1 MDGLA
6 GDGFGVPPWR
16 AAWRGFRASRAGVHG
31 LGALA
36 AVCCGGLLEPVL
48 SAGAPTAGGVGD
60 AVVTA
65 LDAVAASLLLGL
77 AAAVLAAV
85 AALLW
90 GGGAA
95 LAGGRGMRLVTL
107 AGFLGALPLPLLPLM
122 AGGLLDAD
130 LLLFTVVLG
139 LAAAPVPALAVHG
152 VTAAALRSDMAAAAQ
167 AAGLSRG
174 ALLGRRVLPAV
185 AVPLLA
191 ACWGAWP
198 RALAMEGFAGLVHL
212 GPVRGAGEAATW
224 GSLLGDAV
232 AGGGPLD
239 LLGPGLLLAVTL
251 WALGAIG
258 EGLAHAAAAAVPGVS
273 LSAAGR
279 REGP

>member
-6 GDGFGVPPWR
+6 GDGFGVSPWR
-16 AAWRGFRASRAGVHG
+16 VAWRGFRASGAGVHG

-48 SAGAPTAGGVGD
+48 SAGNPTPGGVAK
-60 AVVTA
+60 AVVAA
-65 LDAVAASLLLGL
+65 LDAVAASLLLGG

-85 AALLW
+85 VALVW

-95 LAGGRGMRLVTL
+95 LAGGRAGPRLVTL
-107 AGFLGALPLPLLPLM
+107 AGVAGALPLPLLPLM
-122 AGGLLDAD
+122 AGGLLDPD
-130 LLLFTVVLG
+130 LGLFAVVLG
-139 LAAAPVPALAVHG
+139 LAAAPVPAVAAHG
-152 VTAAALRSDMAAAAQ
+152 VLAALLRSDMATAAD
-167 AAGLSRG
+167 AAGLTRG
-174 ALLGRRVLPAV
+174 AVLLRRVLPAA

-191 ACWGAWP
+191 ACWSALP
-198 RALAMEGFAGLVHL
+198 RALAMEGLAGLVHL
-212 GPVRGAGEAATW
+212 GPGHGPAGEGATW

-232 AGGGPLD
+232 AGGGPAD

-258 EGLAHAAAAAVPGVS
+258 DGLAQAAATLIPG
-273 LSAAGR
+273 GR
-279 REGP
+279 RGAP